1 MADCTVAVAERVDE
15 GARDAK
21 TGADSTTRATHDV
34 DGARDAPLDP
44 AHRRV
49 EVRAHGYGRAAFAGV
64 RARGDHR
71 DVQIDGVP
79 AEGPAVRHSLAQRSG
94 MAAR

>member
-34 DGARDAPLDP
+34 DGARDAIDDDGDESAREGAMATRDATGDATLD
-44 AHRRV
+44 
-49 EVRAHGYGRAAFAGV
+49 
-64 RARGDHR
+64 D
-71 DVQIDGVP
+71 D
-79 AEGPAVRHSLAQRSG
+79 
-94 MAAR
+94 AARDAKGSD